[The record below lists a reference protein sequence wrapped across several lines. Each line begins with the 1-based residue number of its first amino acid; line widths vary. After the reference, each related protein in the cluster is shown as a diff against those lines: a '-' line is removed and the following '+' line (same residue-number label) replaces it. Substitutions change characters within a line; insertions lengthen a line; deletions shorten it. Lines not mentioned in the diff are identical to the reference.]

1 MTQQEKYQK
10 VLSHYERMLEEIF
23 KCKARIYEAGEDI
36 NVTFKVK
43 FIKKDFTEEYI
54 YLKKELNTICET
66 RHVLFEKNNINDIPG
81 RKR

>member
-43 FIKKDFTEEYI
+43 FIKKDFTEYI
-54 YLKKELNTICET
+54 YLK
-66 RHVLFEKNNINDIPG
+66 
-81 RKR
+81 